1 MSGLPR
7 IQPPVSHASAL
18 CKTFAEAVC
27 ASELLACCA
36 AQALVVITANEAFS
50 RLFHCRQ
57 PQGRSILDFIA
68 VEDRAQVRDVLTSA
82 VRGRV
87 ASVTFRTATDD
98 GAIFVEMRATK
109 SPLGTAMVDFL
120 GFIDVSKRIEN
131 ERRLLALAQYDPL
144 TDLPNRLLLQ
154 DRLRIALATAERG
167 KHMLALLLVD
177 LDGFKGINDKHG
189 HIAGDAVLR
198 QVARRLSASIREID
212 TVARLGG
219 DEFVIVLPDIRQPAD
234 AAVLAARIINAVGLP
249 IATSS
254 CTVTVGASIGIALYP
269 DDGAN
274 TDMLV
279 GCADGAMYAAKRGG
293 KNCFVF
299 ADSSAREMLRD
310 DSPGWSPAFELGV
323 PQMDREHAE
332 LFARTKALAHTTR
345 VRAGVGWWRGELQ
358 NVLRLAARHF
368 GAEERMMAA
377 SSFDGL
383 AAHRKE
389 HWRLLADL
397 QALADHADKM
407 AATLITRYLRNWLI
421 VHIENYDKAAA
432 ACIRQAGAG

>member
-1 MSGLPR
+1 M
-7 IQPPVSHASAL
+7 
-18 CKTFAEAVC
+18 
-27 ASELLACCA
+27 
-36 AQALVVITANEAFS
+36 VIAANEAFC
-50 RLFHCRQ
+50 RLLCCQQ
-57 PQGRSILDFIA
+57 PQGRCILDLIA
-68 VEDRAQVRDVLTSA
+68 LEDRARVREVLGSLA
-82 VRGRV
+82 HGRV
-87 ASVTFRTATDD
+87 ASVTFRAETDGD
-98 GAIFVEMRATK
+98 ETFVEMRATK

-154 DRLRIALATAERG
+154 DRLQIALASAVRG

-189 HIAGDAVLR
+189 HIAGDEVLR
-198 QVARRLSASIREID
+198 QVARRLTATIREID

-219 DEFVIVLPDIRQPAD
+219 DEFVIVLPEIRQPAD
-234 AAVLAARIINAVGLP
+234 AGVLAARIIDAVGLP
-249 IATSS
+249 IAAGGVS
-254 CTVTVGASIGIALYP
+254 VTVGASVGIALYP

-274 TDMLV
+274 TDTLV

-310 DSPGWSPAFELGV
+310 DSPGWSPEFELGV

-332 LFARTKALAHTTR
+332 LFARTESLAHKTR
-345 VRAGVGWWRGELQ
+345 MRVDASWLRGELQ
-358 NVLRLAARHF
+358 DLLKLAARHF
-368 GAEERMMAA
+368 AAEERMMTTAFFA
-377 SSFDGL
+377 GL
-383 AAHRKE
+383 EMHREE
-389 HWRLLADL
+389 HWRLIADL

-407 AATLITRYLRNWLI
+407 AATLIRRYLRNWLI
-421 VHIENYDKAAA
+421 VHIETYDKAAA
-432 ACIRQAGAG
+432 DCIRQAVAG